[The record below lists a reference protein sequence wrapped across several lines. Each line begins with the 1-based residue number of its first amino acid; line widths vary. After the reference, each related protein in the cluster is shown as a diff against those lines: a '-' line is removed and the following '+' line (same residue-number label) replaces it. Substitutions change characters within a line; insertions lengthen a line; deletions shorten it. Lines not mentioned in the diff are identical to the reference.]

1 MEIVKMS
8 LEIGSRMKNLMH
20 RLNSNKISTISQPQ
34 KSKMKVYLRCL
45 RNIELRAAHFS
56 EIY

>member
-1 MEIVKMS
+1 MS